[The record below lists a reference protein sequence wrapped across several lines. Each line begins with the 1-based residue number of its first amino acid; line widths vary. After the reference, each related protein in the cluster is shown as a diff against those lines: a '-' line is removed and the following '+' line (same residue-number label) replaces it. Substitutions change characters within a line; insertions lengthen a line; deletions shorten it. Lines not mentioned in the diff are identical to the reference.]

1 MKLSSDAKLIAAV
14 LLVAGAGVWW
24 ISRRVT
30 SSGGI
35 ASAAESVAA
44 GAIRA
49 VEGAAVG
56 TVKGIG
62 SAVGIPDTNRTAC
75 EADVAAGR
83 WWDASFSCPAGTFIN
98 TAGGAVF
105 GSTSLWGADTDE
117 VRRIEAAKAR
127 AEFALTDPRRVDLDP
142 FQGLSSMEWQ
152 MYNGTYYP

>member
-1 MKLSSDAKLIAAV
+1 MKLGSDAKLIAAV
-14 LLVAGAGVWW
+14 LLVAAGGVWW
-24 ISRRVT
+24 ISRRFT

-35 ASAAESVAA
+35 ASAAESAAA

-49 VEGAAVG
+49 AEGVAVG

-105 GSTSLWGADTDE
+105 GSTSLWGSDTE
-117 VRRIEAAKAR
+117 EMRRIEAAKAR
-127 AEFALTDPRRVDLDP
+127 AQFALTDPRRIDLDP
-142 FQGLSSMEWQ
+142 FQGLAPAEWA
-152 MYNGTYYP
+152 MYNGTMYP